1 MIYELSHRTTYEYD
15 HSVDLAN
22 HVLRLTPREFSSQA
36 VAQANL
42 VTVPAVSRLTSATDH
57 FGNGVTYL
65 SIEEPHERFEVETQC
80 IIEVT
85 ARPVIDVE
93 ASPPWESVREALI
106 GDGFP
111 AEPDVAEFAFPTPQT
126 PLLPAVR
133 DYAAKS
139 FLAGRPI
146 LAAARDLTRRIHD
159 DFVFDSTATLV
170 STPLAEVMAKR
181 RGVCQDFAQVM
192 LAGLRSHG
200 LAGRYISGY
209 IQTFGADGKP
219 RLVGGDASHAW
230 VSVWSP
236 AHGWVEFDP
245 TNDLMVS
252 DQHVVLGWGRDYSD
266 VSPILGIILGGGE
279 HRLDVSVRLVPVDL
293 ATGRSAGHPTDRGAA
308 GPSGR

>member
-22 HVLRLTPREFSSQA
+22 HVLRLTPREFAAQA

-42 VTVPAVSRLTSATDH
+42 ITVPAVARLTSTTDH

-65 SIEEPHERFEVETQC
+65 SIEEPHERFEVETRC
-80 IIEVT
+80 IIDVT
-85 ARPVIDVE
+85 ARPAVDVA
-93 ASPPWESVREALI
+93 ASPPWETVRAALI

-111 AEPDVAEFAFPTPQT
+111 AEPDVAEFAFPTAQT
-126 PLLPAVR
+126 PALPIVR
-133 DYAAKS
+133 DYAARS
-139 FLAGRPI
+139 FTPGRPI
-146 LAAARDLTRRIHD
+146 LVAARELTKRIHD
-159 DFVFDSTATLV
+159 DFVFDSKATLV
-170 STPLAEVMAKR
+170 STPLSEVMSKR

-192 LAGLRSHG
+192 LAGLRAHG

-209 IQTFGADGKP
+209 IQTFGRDGKP

-236 AHGWVEFDP
+236 EHDWVEFDP

-252 DQHVVLGWGRDYSD
+252 EQHVVLGWGRDYSD

-293 ATGRSAGHPTDRGAA
+293 ATGHPAGHPTDRGAA
-308 GPSGR
+308 GPSGW